1 MGKKKFI
8 KNFWSL
14 HVDEAIVANWLK
26 EKLPK
31 SCEVFF
37 PVNSQFQYVDLIVYN
52 SKNKKTTTIQVKGS
66 KAYEEKYDNKIYWT
80 SRHKFW
86 TSKINPDKVDFFI
99 FSCFSVFSKSAS
111 KKTGSRNIE
120 NYFVVFPTTELK
132 KYIRRMKLSKYLG
145 SEKEISFS
153 FYQYPENGK
162 KNLYEDWHLKEYY
175 EKNGYENLKPINR
188 NRNNWEQIRS
198 KLSN

>member
-52 SKNKKTTTIQVKGS
+52 SENKKTITIQVKSSQGY
-66 KAYEEKYDNKIYWT
+66 KEKY
-80 SRHKFW
+80 
-86 TSKINPDKVDFFI
+86 
-99 FSCFSVFSKSAS
+99 
-111 KKTGSRNIE
+111 
-120 NYFVVFPTTELK
+120 
-132 KYIRRMKLSKYLG
+132 
-145 SEKEISFS
+145 
-153 FYQYPENGK
+153 
-162 KNLYEDWHLKEYY
+162 
-175 EKNGYENLKPINR
+175 
-188 NRNNWEQIRS
+188 NN
-198 KLSN
+198 